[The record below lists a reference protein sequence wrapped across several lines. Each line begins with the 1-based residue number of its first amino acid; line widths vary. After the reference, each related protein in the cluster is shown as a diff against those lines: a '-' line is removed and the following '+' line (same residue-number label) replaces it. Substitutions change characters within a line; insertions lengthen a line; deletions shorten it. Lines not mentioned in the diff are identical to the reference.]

1 MDGQI
6 AAIAKVHNLI
16 VVTSNQRDFEIF
28 EGLTTEDW
36 RE

>member
-1 MDGQI
+1 MDSLM
-6 AAIAKVHNLI
+6 AAMAKVHSLI
-16 VVTSNQRDFEIF
+16 VVTSNRRDFEIF